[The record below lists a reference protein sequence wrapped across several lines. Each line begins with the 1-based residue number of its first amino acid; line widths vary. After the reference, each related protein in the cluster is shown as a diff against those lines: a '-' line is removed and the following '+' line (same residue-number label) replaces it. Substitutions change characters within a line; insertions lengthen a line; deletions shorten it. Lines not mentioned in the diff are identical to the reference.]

1 MQINNTLAII
11 LLNQT
16 HPVWFPESKNIQP
29 DGSLRENMKNI
40 TLEELLEAGCH
51 FGHQVTRQNPKAKDY
66 IFEAR
71 DNIHIIDLEKTKE
84 CLEEAGEFV
93 KNLAKRGGTM
103 LVLGTKRQAHEVI
116 DEEVKNITDQKAEGI
131 YWVTRRWVGGTF
143 TNFGEVSK
151 NFRKLR
157 EIEDNLRDEETR
169 SQFTKREIGE
179 WEKERQKLLAFYAGI
194 ASMNRTPDAIFIL
207 DTHMENLAVREAKA
221 MNIKTVGITD
231 TNSDPTVI
239 NYPIPANDDAAGSI
253 KLIVGYILEAWREGK
268 KQAKDL
274 AAKIEKE
281 EEAKAAKEKA
291 KAEKDELKAKKKEE
305 DKKAEKDT
313 KAEKPKKESK
323 AKSSK

>member
-1 MQINNTLAII
+1 MDDEPPTL
-11 LLNQT
+11 
-16 HPVWFPESKNIQP
+16 K
-29 DGSLRENMKNI
+29 LRRAKEGKNMKSI

-84 CLEEAGEFV
+84 GLEEAAEYV
-93 KNLAKRGGTM
+93 KNLAKRGGSI
-103 LVLGTKRQAHEVI
+103 LILGTKRQAVEVI
-116 DEEVKNITDQKAEGI
+116 SEEVKNINDQKAEGV

-151 NFRKLR
+151 NFRKLK

-179 WEKERQKLLAFYAGI
+179 WEKERQKLLAFYSGI
-194 ASMNRTPDAIFIL
+194 AGMNKVPDAIFIL
-207 DTHMENLAVREAKA
+207 DTHMENLAVREAHA

-239 NYPIPANDDAAGSI
+239 NYPIPANDDAAGSL
-253 KLIVGYILEAWREGK
+253 KLIVSYILEAWREGK

-281 EEAKAAKEKA
+281 EEEKAAKEKA
-291 KAEKDELKAKKKEE
+291 KAEKEEAKAKKKEE
-305 DKKAEKDT
+305 KKAEKEP
-313 KAEKPKKESK
+313 KAEKPKKEQKNTKDTKPKSK
-323 AKSSK
+323 DKPE

>member
-1 MQINNTLAII
+1 
-11 LLNQT
+11 
-16 HPVWFPESKNIQP
+16 
-29 DGSLRENMKNI
+29 MKNI

-84 CLEEAGEFV
+84 GLEEAAEFV
-93 KNLAKRGGTM
+93 KNLAKRGGSI
-103 LVLGTKRQAHEVI
+103 LILGTKRQAVEVI
-116 DEEVKNITDQKAEGI
+116 NEEVKNIHDQKSEGV

-151 NFRKLR
+151 NFRKLK

-179 WEKERQKLLAFYAGI
+179 WEKERQKLLAFYSGI
-194 ASMNRTPDAIFIL
+194 AGMNKVPDAIFIL
-207 DTHMENLAVREAKA
+207 DTHMENLAVREAQA

-239 NYPIPANDDAAGSI
+239 NYPIPANDDAAGSL
-253 KLIVGYILEAWREGK
+253 KLIVGYMLEAWREGK

-274 AAKIEKE
+274 AVKIEKE
-281 EEAKAAKEKA
+281 EAEKAAKEKA
-291 KAEKDELKAKKKEE
+291 KAEKEEEKAKKKEE
-305 DKKAEKDT
+305 KKAEKET
-313 KAEKPKKESK
+313 KAEKPKKEQKNTKDTKSESK
-323 AKSSK
+323 NKSK

>member
-1 MQINNTLAII
+1 
-11 LLNQT
+11 
-16 HPVWFPESKNIQP
+16 
-29 DGSLRENMKNI
+29 MKNI
-40 TLEELLEAGCH
+40 SLEELLEAGCH

-84 CLEEAGEFV
+84 GLEEAAEFV
-93 KNLAKRGGTM
+93 KNLAKRGGSI
-103 LVLGTKRQAHEVI
+103 LILGTKRQAVEVI
-116 DEEVKNITDQKAEGI
+116 NEEVKNIHDQKSEGV

-151 NFRKLR
+151 NFRKLK

-179 WEKERQKLLAFYAGI
+179 WEKERQKLLAFYSGI
-194 ASMNRTPDAIFIL
+194 AGMNKVPDAIFIL
-207 DTHMENLAVREAKA
+207 DTHMENLAVREAQA

-239 NYPIPANDDAAGSI
+239 NYPIPANDDAAGSL
-253 KLIVGYILEAWREGK
+253 KLIVGYMLEAWREGK

-274 AAKIEKE
+274 AVKIEKE
-281 EEAKAAKEKA
+281 EAEKAAKEKA
-291 KAEKDELKAKKKEE
+291 KAEKEEEKAKKKEE
-305 DKKAEKDT
+305 KKAEKET
-313 KAEKPKKESK
+313 KAEKPKKEQKNTKDTKSESK
-323 AKSSK
+323 NKSK